1 MEIIKAILFL
11 GVVSSNVFAIE
22 APISGYDVEKLDR
35 NVHLDSRDG
44 GDSPIT
50 FGGTIEEGTSKAK
63 NLNSRWARDL
73 EMRKA
78 LPDNEPP
85 QPRCTATQEWPCKVD
100 CINNRLGPWYD
111 ADLLFVREGFDYLMK
126 HSGKPKLGPGPGKC
140 ERVSCSY
147 HASIWWCNKSPEP
160 KELPS
165 FKEIVRIART
175 ILDDCIRFD
184 GEPSDWVGGQAFLED
199 WSVIIRQDRE
209 NC

>member
-1 MEIIKAILFL
+1 MAIVKALLFL

-22 APISGYDVEKLDR
+22 APIPGYDIETLGR
-35 NVHLDSRDG
+35 NVHLDPRDG

-50 FGGTIEEGTSKAK
+50 LSDTIEQGTSKVK
-63 NLNSRWARDL
+63 KLNPRWARDL
-73 EMRKA
+73 EMRKP
-78 LPDNEPP
+78 LPDNEP
-85 QPRCTATQEWPCKVD
+85 RCTATREWPCKVD
-100 CINNRLGPWYD
+100 CIDDLQGGPWYR

-126 HSGKPKLGPGPGKC
+126 HSGKPKLGPGPDKC

-147 HASIWWCNKSPEP
+147 KSSIWWCNKSSEP

-184 GEPSDWVGGQAFLED
+184 GQPSDWVGGQAFLED
-199 WSVIIRQDRE
+199 WSVIIRQDSE